1 MKATGDGKLYVAD
14 QGKKISILRL
24 AEGESIFVN
33 GNDLLAFEP
42 SVRWDIKLMKKCRGC
57 LQADYLMSN

>member
-14 QGKKISILRL
+14 QGKNLDSSFGSRRIH
-24 AEGESIFVN
+24 FVN

-42 SVRWDIKLMKKCRGC
+42 SVRWDIKLMKKCLAC
-57 LQADYLMSN
+57 LQVDYLMSN